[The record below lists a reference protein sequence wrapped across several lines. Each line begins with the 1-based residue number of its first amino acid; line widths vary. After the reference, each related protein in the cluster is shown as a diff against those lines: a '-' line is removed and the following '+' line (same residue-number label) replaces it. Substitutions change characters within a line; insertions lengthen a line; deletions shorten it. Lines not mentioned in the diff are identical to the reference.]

1 MCWQI
6 EHNPRASK
14 PLRPLLYLTLP
25 PCMHVHAGDVLVL
38 AGHKPQSNYPEGRRG
53 LRILNMTTDSL
64 QVRLHVQ
71 LHFIVMLFVLSQP
84 DIGNNRGKDSQT
96 GTPFPPFIIPHE
108 FSRQPST
115 TPRPTLFAL
124 QEPSP
129 AIPHHPSTVCHVPT
143 PPPPVVL
150 QDMSQLQYGHWLA
163 TATQLPNGMISVMS
177 DSPAPVGP
185 ANLGP
190 TSLGAIVKV
199 GAAAFPSLPYTPP
212 PPA

>member
-1 MCWQI
+1 M
-6 EHNPRASK
+6 
-14 PLRPLLYLTLP
+14 
-25 PCMHVHAGDVLVL
+25 L

-64 QVRLHVQ
+64 QVRLSVQ
-71 LHFIVMLFVLSQP
+71 LHVIVILIDCTVTAGLWLQQRGSFIGWPPLFPSPHYPHLCLSALTALTHP
-84 DIGNNRGKDSQT
+84 PSAPHCSRCRSPPPLSLTI
-96 GTPFPPFIIPHE
+96 PPPF
-108 FSRQPST
+108 
-115 TPRPTLFAL
+115 
-124 QEPSP
+124 
-129 AIPHHPSTVCHVPT
+129 VPP